1 MAVHL
6 STIAFMPKENKPN
19 WPTPVPSGR
28 YEPGLCVSKLSA
40 QQKNSLWLH
49 LKSQHPQKA
58 MEITE
63 IMNDPIVS
71 SLMRTFDGSLVI
83 EREFVPESLLSLLE

>member
-1 MAVHL
+1 
-6 STIAFMPKENKPN
+6 
-19 WPTPVPSGR
+19 
-28 YEPGLCVSKLSA
+28 
-40 QQKNSLWLH
+40 
-49 LKSQHPQKA
+49 

-71 SLMRTFDGSLVI
+71 SLIGTFDGSLVI